1 MTTTRKGETES
12 QPRFRDSRFFHS
24 MDEWYF
30 VTRERTVEGPFEHR
44 SEAEEILE
52 IYLNGVDVTVY

>member
-1 MTTTRKGETES
+1 
-12 QPRFRDSRFFHS
+12 

-52 IYLNGVDVTVY
+52 TYLNGVDVIVY

>member
-1 MTTTRKGETES
+1 MTFIRKGETES
-12 QPRFRDSRFFHS
+12 LPRFRESRFFHS

-44 SEAEEILE
+44 SEAEKILE
-52 IYLNGVDVTVY
+52 TYLNGVDATVY